1 MSTNTKTQSVL
12 DLPELLRQSIEDSLA
27 DADRLGDIPTSL
39 HDELRDAGA
48 FRLLTPRELGGSE
61 TPLPTTLSV
70 YERFGRVD
78 GSVGLLVWNANF
90 GLIGAMLEASGAKRV
105 WRHADR
111 EPVFANSGL
120 PCTAERVDG
129 GYRVTGKWKI
139 VTGID
144 RADWFIAVGIVVD
157 ADGNPQTD
165 GTGGP
170 EARVFVISTDQIEV
184 HGTWDVTGMRATRS
198 RDVVG
203 DAVFVPAELSVRLD
217 APARFDRPLYR
228 GFIPALIFGGC
239 AAVTLGVAAHAVDET
254 IKLVR
259 SKAAIVGGVVADA
272 SRTQYLTA
280 KARAGADAARLL
292 LLATAGE
299 IQDDDGRDA
308 SVALERRAAFHAA
321 ITYAADVSREVLVDM
336 YQLAGSSA
344 LYRSNPIERIFRDG
358 MAIAQHANQ
367 SAIFMEAAGRVR
379 LGMDPAVPL
388 F

>member
-1 MSTNTKTQSVL
+1 MSTNTKSQNVL
-12 DLPELLRQSIEDSLA
+12 DLPELLRQSIEDNIA

-70 YERFGRVD
+70 YERFGRID

-90 GLIGAMLEASGAKRV
+90 GFIGAMLEASGADRV
-105 WRHADR
+105 WNIGR
-111 EPVFANSGL
+111 EPIFANSGL
-120 PCTAERVDG
+120 PCTAERADG

-165 GTGGP
+165 GAGGP
-170 EARVFVISTDQIEV
+170 EARVFVIPTDQIEV

-198 RDVVG
+198 RDVAG
-203 DAVFVPAELSVRLD
+203 DGAFVPAELAVPLD
-217 APARFDRPLYR
+217 APARLDRPLYR
-228 GFIPALIFGGC
+228 GFVPALVFGGC
-239 AAVTLGVAAHAVDET
+239 AAVTLGVAARAVDET

-259 SKAAIVGGVVADA
+259 SKASIVGGVVADA
-272 SRTQYLTA
+272 PRTQYLTA
-280 KARAGADAARLL
+280 KARAGVDAARLL
-292 LLATAGE
+292 LLATAGDV
-299 IQDDDGRDA
+299 QDDDQREA
-308 SVALERRAAFHAA
+308 SVTLERRAAFHAA
-321 ITYAADVSREVLVDM
+321 ITHAADVSREALVDM

-344 LYRSNPIERIFRDG
+344 LYRSNPVERIFRDG
-358 MAIAQHANQ
+358 MAVGQHANQ

-379 LGMDPAVPL
+379 LGMDPVVPL